1 MKPASPEFNRWL
13 PIHISQ
19 APMPVFTTLRRL
31 VTGAPLDP
39 LDPAT
44 RKHVA
49 LIAFFAWVG
58 LGADGL
64 SSSNYGPE
72 EAFLALGSHTHFGL
86 YLAVAIAITV
96 FIISLA
102 YNQVI
107 ELFPNGGGGYKV
119 ATNLIGPYAGL
130 VSGAA
135 LMVDYVLTVAI
146 SVASGA
152 DALFSLLPLALHPF
166 KIGFECVMLGVLVT
180 LNLRGMKEAIK
191 VLLPIFVGFVVIHV
205 FLIGYGIYAHA
216 DRLPSL
222 IPDTLGETSAL
233 ARETGWIFVVST
245 LMLAYS
251 QGGGTY
257 TGLEAVSNNVNTLA
271 EPRVATGKWTMFY
284 MATSLAF
291 TAGGIMLL
299 YLLWDATH
307 SPGQTLNAVVF
318 KSIIEHLDLG
328 SAFAN
333 QGGLLVVLAFEAGLL
348 FVAANTGFLGGPAVL
363 SNMAADSWVPR
374 QFRQLSS
381 RLVRQNGVLLM
392 GLAAF
397 AVLVWSNG
405 SVGLLVVLYSINVF
419 LTFSISLFGLCIYWW
434 RNRRS
439 RGNWLRRLLLS
450 LLGLIVTASILA
462 VLVIEKFG
470 TGGWVTIVI
479 TGLVIALC
487 LAIRWHYAETREQ
500 LRKIDKLFSSPPV
513 VPDVA
518 NPPALDPNAPTA
530 ILFVGK
536 NRGVGMHALL
546 WVQRLFPGH
555 FKNIVFVSIGEVDA
569 QSYDGQGALRTL
581 QYTIENSLRYFVNFC
596 HNHGLAATSY
606 IGFGTDP
613 VEELSKLT
621 ETITRDYPNNV
632 CFASKLVFMHD
643 NLFTRLLH
651 NETALSMQQR
661 LHLKGQQM
669 VILPMKIA

>member
-1 MKPASPEFNRWL
+1 MAILK
-13 PIHISQ
+13 
-19 APMPVFTTLRRL
+19 TLRRL
-31 VTGAPLDP
+31 ITGAPLDP
-39 LDPAT
+39 MDPDT
-44 RKHVA
+44 RRHIA

-64 SSSNYGPE
+64 SSSCYGPE
-72 EAFLALGSHTHFGL
+72 EAYLALGSHTQFGL
-86 YLAVAIAITV
+86 YLAAAIAITV
-96 FIISLA
+96 FIISVA

-119 ATNLIGPYAGL
+119 ATNLIGPHAGL

-135 LMVDYVLTVAI
+135 LIVDYVLTIAI
-146 SVASGA
+146 SIASGA
-152 DALFSLLPLALHPF
+152 DALFSLLPLGLHPF
-166 KIGFECVMLGVLVT
+166 KIPFECVMLGLLVM

-191 VLLPIFVGFVVIHV
+191 VLLPIFIGFVVIHV
-205 FLIGYGIYAHA
+205 VLIGYGIYAHA
-216 DRLPSL
+216 ERLPAL
-222 IPDTLGETSAL
+222 IPETIAETSAL
-233 ARETGWIFVVST
+233 ARDVGWIFVIST
-245 LMLAYS
+245 MLLAYS

-299 YLLWDATH
+299 YLLWDAAQA
-307 SPGQTLNAVVF
+307 PGQTLNAVVF

-328 SAFAN
+328 GALAN
-333 QGGLLVVLAFEAGLL
+333 QGGLLVVLTLEAGLL

-381 RLVRQNGVLLM
+381 RLVTQNGVLLM
-392 GLAAF
+392 GVSALG
-397 AVLVWSNG
+397 VLVWSNG

-434 RNRRS
+434 RNRRDKS
-439 RGNWLRRLLLS
+439 NWLRRLLLS
-450 LLGLIVTASILA
+450 LLGLAVTSSILL
-462 VLVIEKFG
+462 VLVVEKFG

-479 TGLVIALC
+479 TGFVIALC
-487 LAIRWHYAETREQ
+487 LAIRRHYDETREQ
-500 LRKIDKLFSSPPV
+500 LREIDELFAVPAV

-518 NPPALDPNAPTA
+518 NPPALDPRAPTA
-530 ILFVGK
+530 VIFVGK

-546 WVQRLFPGH
+546 WVQRLFPDH
-555 FKNIVFVSIGEVDA
+555 FKNFVFLSIGEIDA
-569 QSYDGQGALRTL
+569 QSYDGKGALRTL
-581 QYTIENSLRYFVNFC
+581 QYTLENSLRYYVNFC

-621 ETITRDYPNNV
+621 ETVTREYPNSV
-632 CFASKLVFMHD
+632 CFASKLIFVHD
-643 NLFTRLLH
+643 NLFTHWLH
-651 NETALSMQQR
+651 NETALAMQQR
-661 LHLKGQQM
+661 LHLRGQQM
-669 VILPMKIA
+669 VVLPMRVA